1 MDIDA
6 FNLNLRDSARV
17 ASTLSEQENLVLVIK
32 PREQMDPIMKFLRL
46 SAGVALM
53 AWLLWKGAEMQG
65 GWPVQL
71 LLWGM
76 VILLFCSPW
85 LHLWKKRNTLYM
97 LTTERAI
104 VVEPSYLGQDNVQT
118 WSLQPN
124 PIQKVNRY
132 SDGFGDI
139 VLGYEMRWSFGRIFQ
154 SRGGGLAGD
163 LFRRRRVSVGFLEIP
178 RIDEVYSQ
186 FAALTNQGN
195 VDELPTELTGSTYT
209 PPNAPVCPRPA
220 YRKPNEFGEW
230 SNNSPDTTLPQA
242 LVGFGTV
249 LSIFSCIA
257 IAVGAIILHFEQDF
271 DANCVKTQAT
281 VVNVRYETKTKTTKT
296 RRRGTGVNI
305 SLSGGETNNTTIT
318 YFPTLSFSDASG
330 RLHVHES
337 DDGTSDPKTYHIGQQ
352 LTIRYLPNEPTEVKM
367 GEESTLGVKVT
378 TYGALALFISGS
390 MLILGLVKKRKG
402 SA

>member
-6 FNLNLRDSARV
+6 FNLNSRDSARV
-17 ASTLSEQENLVLVIK
+17 ATTLSAQENLVLVVK

-132 SDGFGDI
+132 NDGFGDI
-139 VLGYEMRWSFGRIFQ
+139 VLGYEMRWSFGQIFQ

-249 LSIFSCIA
+249 LCIFSCIA

-305 SLSGGETNNTTIT
+305 SLGEGASSNTTIT
-318 YFPTLSFSDASG
+318 YYPTLSFTDASG
-330 RLHVHES
+330 QLHLHES
-337 DDGTSDPKTYHIGQQ
+337 DAGTEDPRTYQIGQQ
-352 LTIRYLPNEPTEVKM
+352 LTVRYLPDEPTEVKI
-367 GEESTLGVKVT
+367 GEESALGTKVT
-378 TYGALALFISGS
+378 AFASLALLISGS
-390 MLILGLVKKRKG
+390 MLILGVVKKRKG